1 MIRASCIFSHLCII
15 LTRDMMTG
23 FFLGRAT
30 QPMQAHKPIQMVR
43 LTSVQSTVIIYFFPA
58 MSVNF
63 IIGQSHLSP
72 AKLLPA
78 RHFYEKKSH

>member
-1 MIRASCIFSHLCII
+1 M
-15 LTRDMMTG
+15 D
-23 FFLGRAT
+23 
-30 QPMQAHKPIQMVR
+30 R

-78 RHFYEKKSH
+78 RHLGLKAITNTRQMTMTQLVGNPGVYIGDYF